1 MKLDLKKWNGLI
13 YSETVLA
20 QEIPA
25 SSEYRCWVCIFNTKT
40 KRWTRRLAS
49 AHPFIHHTE
58 SLFSV
63 IKFEVLAWDIERG
76 DGINGIYNAE
86 YEDAADEAALYEIL
100 ERKGYAI
107 DLFVEE
113 WKANYPL

>member
-1 MKLDLKKWNGLI
+1 MKIDLKKWNGLV

-25 SSEYRCWVCIFNTKT
+25 SSSEYRCWVCIHNTKS
-40 KRWTRRLAS
+40 WTLPS
-49 AHPFIHHTE
+49 LYGPHPFIHETE
-58 SLFSV
+58 APFSV

-86 YEDAADEAALYEIL
+86 YEDAADEAALY
-100 ERKGYAI
+100 
-107 DLFVEE
+107 
-113 WKANYPL
+113 

>member
-1 MKLDLKKWNGLI
+1 MKLDLKKWNGLV
-13 YSETVLA
+13 YSKTVLA

-25 SSEYRCWVCIFNTKT
+25 SSSEYRCWVCIFNTKV
-40 KRWTRRLAS
+40 WVFPRLRP
-49 AHPFIHHTE
+49 HPFIHQTE
-58 SLFSV
+58 APFSV
-63 IKFEVLAWDIERG
+63 VKFEVLAWQVEYG
-76 DGINGIYNAE
+76 DGISGIFNAE

-113 WKANYPL
+113 WKANVPF